1 MAADD
6 EPLGR
11 EVWIVA
17 AVVVVGVIMSI
28 LDTTIVN
35 VALETLSRELNA
47 PLNTI
52 QWVSTGYL
60 LALATVIPLT
70 GWMTERFGSKRI
82 WMISVALFGIG
93 SALCGLAW
101 SAESLIFFRVLQG
114 FGGGMIMP
122 VGMALLAQTAGAHRV
137 GRVMSVVGVPMLLG
151 PILGPVIGGLIVDSA
166 SWRWIFYVNVPI
178 AAAALVLA
186 ARLLKADAGR
196 ADAGRLD
203 WTGLALLSP
212 GLAGV
217 VFGLSES
224 ESHGGFSD
232 PLVWGPIVVGLVLVA
247 LFVRHAWRAERPLID
262 VRLFRDRVFAA
273 ASATTFLIGGA
284 LFGAMIILP
293 LYYQVAR
300 GESALTAGLL
310 MAPQGLGAAAAM
322 PIAGKLTDKLGGGR
336 VAVAGLL
343 ILTVGTIPFAFLKSD
358 TSYTLLALLLVL
370 RGLGIGSSMMPSMAA
385 AYASLER
392 CGGAARDERAQRG
405 AAGRRLARHGA
416 ARRHPA
422 GADQGPARRRGR
434 RRRRD
439 ARAAAGQRAG
449 ARGRA
454 AGRRVRR
461 HLLVGGRDVGARAR
475 ARGRA
480 RGDAEARAGRGG
492 GSGRAR
498 RAGGVKPLFEREW
511 EPEGDPRAVVALV
524 HGLGEHSGRY
534 EHVAARFTAAGL
546 AVRALDLRGHG
557 RSPGPRGAT
566 RFEPAVADLA
576 ALVRRCGERG
586 APVFVYGHSLGALI
600 AALWLVREPAPPVAG
615 AVLSAIGL
623 HSALRE
629 QAAKVR
635 AARVLGRVLPKVRVK
650 SGIDPATLSRD
661 PAVVEA
667 YREDKLVHDTA
678 SLGFGLDALE
688 AIDEIAA
695 GAPRLAVPLLVIH
708 GGEDQLAYASG
719 ARELAALAPAVTTL
733 HVYDGLF
740 HEIHHE
746 PERERVLG
754 DVLAWIELQLGN

>member
-47 PLNTI
+47 PLSTI

-203 WTGLALLSP
+203 WLGLGLLSP

-322 PIAGKLTDKLGGGR
+322 PIAGKLTDRLGGGR

-392 CGGAARDERAQRG
+392 AAVPRATSALNVVQRVGGSLGTALLAVILQGQIKDQLGGAGGAGGGTLERLPDNVRVRVAEPLADAF
-405 AAGRRLARHGA
+405 AATFWWAVGMSVLALV
-416 ARRHPA
+416 PA
-422 GADQGPARRRGR
+422 VVLAVTQKRE
-434 RRRRD
+434 
-439 ARAAAGQRAG
+439 RAAA
-449 ARGRA
+449 A
-454 AGRRVRR
+454 AQ
-461 HLLVGGRDVGARAR
+461 A
-475 ARGRA
+475 
-480 RGDAEARAGRGG
+480 
-492 GSGRAR
+492 
-498 RAGGVKPLFEREW
+498 
-511 EPEGDPRAVVALV
+511 
-524 HGLGEHSGRY
+524 
-534 EHVAARFTAAGL
+534 
-546 AVRALDLRGHG
+546 
-557 RSPGPRGAT
+557 
-566 RFEPAVADLA
+566 EPAAQVA
-576 ALVRRCGERG
+576 
-586 APVFVYGHSLGALI
+586 
-600 AALWLVREPAPPVAG
+600 
-615 AVLSAIGL
+615 
-623 HSALRE
+623 
-629 QAAKVR
+629 
-635 AARVLGRVLPKVRVK
+635 
-650 SGIDPATLSRD
+650 
-661 PAVVEA
+661 
-667 YREDKLVHDTA
+667 
-678 SLGFGLDALE
+678 
-688 AIDEIAA
+688 
-695 GAPRLAVPLLVIH
+695 
-708 GGEDQLAYASG
+708 
-719 ARELAALAPAVTTL
+719 
-733 HVYDGLF
+733 
-740 HEIHHE
+740 
-746 PERERVLG
+746 
-754 DVLAWIELQLGN
+754 